1 MASRKSM
8 ARRWLLWRLMRKRR
22 LGVSNSLKKRPSLAF
37 EVKGSL
43 KALEKTVL
51 NLPVLNLSSQMQAN

>member
-1 MASRKSM
+1 M

-22 LGVSNSLKKRPSLAF
+22 LGVGNSLKKRPSLAF

-51 NLPVLNLSSQMQAN
+51 NLPVLNS